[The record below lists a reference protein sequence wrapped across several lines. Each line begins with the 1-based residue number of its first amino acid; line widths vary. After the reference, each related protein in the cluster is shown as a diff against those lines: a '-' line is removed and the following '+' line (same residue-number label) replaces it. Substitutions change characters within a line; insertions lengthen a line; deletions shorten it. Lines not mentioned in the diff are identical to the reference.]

1 MERFFNHGLQ
11 RGHTGGSMKGV
22 AN

>member
-1 MERFFNHGLQ
+1 MERFLNHGLQ